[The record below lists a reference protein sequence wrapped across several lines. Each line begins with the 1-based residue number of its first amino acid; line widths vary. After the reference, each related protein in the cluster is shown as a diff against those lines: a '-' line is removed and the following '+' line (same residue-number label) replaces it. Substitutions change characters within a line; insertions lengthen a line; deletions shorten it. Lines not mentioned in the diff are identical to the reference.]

1 MSRFRKN
8 RDNVISTIQESPKT
22 WIYPSNKSAERE
34 NSHQVWSISYILNLV
49 TKNPRYTT
57 PGDCW

>member
-8 RDNVISTIQESPKT
+8 RNNVISTIQESPIT

-34 NSHQVWSISYILNLV
+34 NSDQVYGQSLMF
-49 TKNPRYTT
+49 
-57 PGDCW
+57 